1 MEGSNM
7 HNLSDMVWIELR
19 KAIRSRMPLWT
30 ALGSLFIPFG
40 IAFLIFVSK
49 NPEISQKLG
58 LISAKAN
65 LIAYAATDWPTY
77 LGVYGE
83 VIGAG
88 GLILFI
94 LIISWIFGREF
105 TDGTLKDMLAVPVQ
119 RASIL
124 LAKFIVA
131 AIWSEALT
139 VLIFMAGLVM
149 GAIIQ
154 LPGGSISVIL
164 QGSTLVVK
172 TSCLVI
178 AVILPFA
185 LFASMG
191 RGYLLPIGVAILTM
205 MMINLAQIVGWGEYF
220 PWAVPVLFAQGK
232 SPLTPISYW
241 IVLLTALAGM
251 IATYLWWKYA
261 DQNR

>member
-1 MEGSNM
+1 MDS
-7 HNLSDMVWIELR
+7 LSDMIWIELR
-19 KAIRSRMPLWT
+19 KAIRSRMPVWT
-30 ALGSLFIPFG
+30 ALGSLFMPLG
-40 IAFLIFVSK
+40 IAFLIFVAK

-58 LISAKAN
+58 LVSAKAN

-77 LGVYGE
+77 VVLYGE
-83 VIGAG
+83 IVGAG

-124 LAKFIVA
+124 LAKYIVT
-131 AIWSEALT
+131 AIWSIAMT
-139 VLIFMAGLVM
+139 MVIFIAGLLM
-149 GAIIQ
+149 GAIIK
-154 LPGGSISVIL
+154 LPGGSIGVIF
-164 QGSTLVVK
+164 QGGVLVAV
-172 TSCLVI
+172 TACLVI
-178 AVILPFA
+178 AVVLPFA

-205 MMINLAQIVGWGEYF
+205 MMVNLVEIVGWGEYF
-220 PWAVPVLFAQGK
+220 PWAVPVLYAQGK
-232 SPLTPISYW
+232 SPLAPISYG
-241 IVLLTALAGM
+241 IVFLTGLAGM

-261 DQNR
+261 DQSR